1 MYPPTDMYGRP
12 MRVRAPGEFNPDRA
26 FRVSVEL
33 KGLPASLRNVEL
45 TDERAQ
51 HGTSEP
57 AETAD
62 RPPPPRPMSAQEI
75 KERRNKLATPP
86 NRRGLQPPTR
96 SSAEQFRLA
105 QRLAQF
111 YAHYAPDKLQF
122 VDEIANAYAGR
133 EEQLQRSLRDTFG
146 DDCSLGRPDIATPPN
161 RMPHSVSERQPLTQN
176 RDMMRNATPPNRRPA
191 PARWAEAVSPA
202 AGRPTLLSSVNSDG
216 ARTPSEPSTPS
227 EPPPVHVASRPMS
240 AKEMK
245 ERRNKL
251 ATPPN
256 RRGDTSWVA
265 ITGRDSRLAVPPAY
279 SPAPTDEYALA
290 RSLHESTP
298 AARSVRAPG
307 QFHPDVS
314 YARTLSTQGPPPN
327 PHASPSHRRTNSRS
341 PRSVAFELDTPLS
354 APCAAA
360 SQRELG
366 SG

>member
-1 MYPPTDMYGRP
+1 MSAAMYPPTDMYGRP

-33 KGLPASLRNVEL
+33 KGLPAS
-45 TDERAQ
+45 AQ

-62 RPPPPRPMSAQEI
+62 RPPPRPMSAHEI
-75 KERRNKLATPP
+75 
-86 NRRGLQPPTR
+86 
-96 SSAEQFRLA
+96 
-105 QRLAQF
+105 
-111 YAHYAPDKLQF
+111 
-122 VDEIANAYAGR
+122 
-133 EEQLQRSLRDTFG
+133 
-146 DDCSLGRPDIATPPN
+146 
-161 RMPHSVSERQPLTQN
+161 
-176 RDMMRNATPPNRRPA
+176 
-191 PARWAEAVSPA
+191 
-202 AGRPTLLSSVNSDG
+202 
-216 ARTPSEPSTPS
+216 
-227 EPPPVHVASRPMS
+227 
-240 AKEMK
+240 K

-298 AARSVRAPG
+298 GARSVRAPG

-327 PHASPSHRRTNSRS
+327 PHASHRRADSRS

-354 APCAAA
+354 APWC
-360 SQRELG
+360 G
-366 SG
+366 SITD